1 MKAALAGATGL
12 VGGNVLKI
20 LLADP
25 AITRVIAPTRRP
37 LPPHPKLENP
47 SLTSVWPALPHAD
60 EAYCCLGTTRAI
72 AGSAEAFRAVDLDLT
87 VAFAEAAKSAGARS
101 FGLVSS
107 LGADARSA
115 FLYPKTKGE
124 AEKAVAGRR
133 FECLTI
139 MRPSLLLGERERP
152 RPAERLGELA
162 LAALDPLLGG
172 PLSKYRAVS
181 AAEVAAALVAAVRG
195 RIPGDLV
202 IFPK

>member
-1 MKAALAGATGL
+1 MRAALAGATGL
-12 VGGNVLKI
+12 VGGKVLAL

-25 AITRVIAPTRRP
+25 AVSRVTAPTRRP

-47 SLTSVWPALPHAD
+47 PLAGAWPALPPVD

-87 VAFAEAAKSAGARS
+87 AAFAKAAKAAGARS

-124 AEKAVAGRR
+124 AEKAVAGQR

-152 RPAERLGELA
+152 RPAERLGEIA
-162 LAALDPLLGG
+162 MAALDPLLGG

-181 AAEVAAALVAAVRG
+181 AGEVAAALVAAVRG
-195 RIPGDLV
+195 RVPGDLV